1 MLVRVGVIGVGA
13 LGRHHVRLLATE
25 SPWAQLAGAHDARP
39 ERAGFATQY
48 GARAF
53 PSAAALI
60 AACDA
65 VVVASATAT
74 HRAVAGQVLEAGRH
88 CLVEKPLAASAA
100 ECEELVALA
109 AATGRVLHV
118 GHVERLNPAVRAA
131 RALIR
136 RPRFIESHRLA
147 SFAPRG
153 VDVDVLLDLM
163 IHDLDLVLDWTG
175 QEPEA
180 VAAVGV
186 AVLTEREDIAN
197 ARLEFPD
204 GCVAN
209 LTASRV
215 SQERMRKL
223 RLFQADSYLSL
234 DCAEGTAEIVEAD
247 RAALAA
253 ATRDALA
260 AVLSGGGAPLA
271 AGAAQPD
278 WSTLVTR
285 RPLPVPSGNPLA
297 LELEAFGRAA
307 GGLEPLPGIAPADG
321 AAGTRAVRVAERLA
335 EALRERTRRWGL

>member
-1 MLVRVGVIGVGA
+1 MPLRVGVIGVGA

-25 SPWAQLAGAHDARP
+25 SPWAQLVGAHDAKP
-39 ERAGFATQY
+39 DRAAFAEQY
-48 GARAF
+48 GARSFA
-53 PSAAALI
+53 SADALI
-60 AACDA
+60 EACDA
-65 VVVASATAT
+65 LVVASATAS
-74 HRAVAGQVLEAGRH
+74 HRAVAGRALEAGRH
-88 CLVEKPLAASAA
+88 CLVEKPLAASSA
-100 ECEELVALA
+100 ECAELLALA
-109 AATGRVLHV
+109 AARRLVLHV

-131 RALIR
+131 RAFIR

-223 RLFQADSYLSL
+223 RLFQADAYLSL

-253 ATRDALA
+253 VTRDALA
-260 AVLSGGGAPLA
+260 AAAAGPGAGGAPA
-271 AGAAQPD
+271 AGPD
-278 WSTLVTR
+278 WAALVTR
-285 RPLPVPSGNPLA
+285 RPLPVPAGNPLA
-297 LELEAFGRAA
+297 LELEAFGRAVQ
-307 GGLEPLPGIAPADG
+307 GLAPLPGIAPADG
-321 AAGTRAVRVAERLA
+321 AAGMRAVRVAERLS
-335 EALRERTRRWGL
+335 EALRARARRWGP